1 VRSRPLSQAVSEGD
15 VVVINSIREAGLY
28 LGLGLTSLINLWNPE
43 RIVLGGGVIDRIDLL
58 FNVAV
63 ETAKQMSLK
72 VASDAVDIV
81 RAELGDNSALVGAA
95 LIEPPQQ

>member
-1 VRSRPLSQAVSEGD
+1 M
-15 VVVINSIREAGLY
+15 INSIREAGLY